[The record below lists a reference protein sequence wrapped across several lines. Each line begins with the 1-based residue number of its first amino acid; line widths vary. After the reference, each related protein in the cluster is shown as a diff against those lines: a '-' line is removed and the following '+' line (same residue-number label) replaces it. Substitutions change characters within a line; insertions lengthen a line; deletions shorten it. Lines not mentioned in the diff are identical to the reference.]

1 MSFLIYY
8 SCNTADRDLNPVVES
23 IDIKSSLLNVPP
35 GFGAGQMGNIALPG
49 NTDTRAAFQEEAL
62 FENTVA
68 HHLGDHPLQGS
79 AFFNIKTPLG
89 AIDQVDNSGTKTTI
103 PPHLIPLG
111 PDGTPLLNPDGT
123 PILKP
128 GRPSLSFGDNKQKL
142 TDIFPF
148 LSADQQHMHQI
159 AAYANNDLASEVDN
173 RDMLTKALNMVRELP
188 MDTRRRM
195 FAGLTM
201 GVPMAAL
208 TMATMGLPT
217 MAIAPMALAIPGFLF
232 AAFTETD
239 PNANNRAREGTE
251 GAEVGGHHQ
260 AHGGHGD
267 HGGHGHGGGHGG
279 GHGHGAGGRNGHRR
293 RGIAGLID
301 AVRNFR
307 VNQNIALA
315 NNETNVSSASR
326 QVPDPHDHGE
336 AAEDGH
342 RHHTF
347 HFG

>member
-1 MSFLIYY
+1 
-8 SCNTADRDLNPVVES
+8 
-23 IDIKSSLLNVPP
+23 
-35 GFGAGQMGNIALPG
+35 
-49 NTDTRAAFQEEAL
+49 
-62 FENTVA
+62 
-68 HHLGDHPLQGS
+68 
-79 AFFNIKTPLG
+79 
-89 AIDQVDNSGTKTTI
+89 
-103 PPHLIPLG
+103 
-111 PDGTPLLNPDGT
+111 
-123 PILKP
+123 
-128 GRPSLSFGDNKQKL
+128 
-142 TDIFPF
+142 
-148 LSADQQHMHQI
+148 
-159 AAYANNDLASEVDN
+159 
-173 RDMLTKALNMVRELP
+173 
-188 MDTRRRM
+188 
-195 FAGLTM
+195 
-201 GVPMAAL
+201 
-208 TMATMGLPT
+208 MGLPT

-260 AHGGHGD
+260 AHGGHG
-267 HGGHGHGGGHGG
+267 GH
-279 GHGHGAGGRNGHRR
+279 GHRR

-336 AAEDGH
+336 AVEDGH